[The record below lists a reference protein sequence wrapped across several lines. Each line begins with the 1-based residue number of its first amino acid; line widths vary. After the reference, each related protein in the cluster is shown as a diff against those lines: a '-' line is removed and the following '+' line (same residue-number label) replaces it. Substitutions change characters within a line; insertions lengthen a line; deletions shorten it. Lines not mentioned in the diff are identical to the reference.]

1 MLCLTK
7 RTATLSQK
15 TRIQLANL
23 CQSQLIRLY
32 VQPRGNA
39 MEHNGYLPAR
49 TENLKRMATF
59 FFPREHSS
67 CWLAK
72 APKHPKTGAAVIFAL
87 LQLPWEPLCTAPR
100 PKPLSR
106 SPPEPRGRRDAATPP
121 PPGLMRCP
129 IPAYLGAG
137 RGPAQT
143 CAGPREGRGA
153 ELRRAQPSTD
163 LNRAEQDRPVPS
175 RAELAVAAPR
185 PPRVTCAR
193 PAAGAPGQEGPRGRA
208 RRRLRSALRAA
219 ARAGGARLRR
229 SGGRRAAPRVGG
241 ASYPG
246 AAVAPGLARGRGQ
259 GPGAGGAAVS
269 VARSAG
275 PGLQRG
281 LISGGLSGQ
290 PLEPG
295 ISALHG
301 VTIRVSM
308 EILPDGKYT
317 PRSPVLTGCSQDSRG
332 THSTAFRK
340 GETRCESRDTARCEH
355 RQAITER

>member
-1 MLCLTK
+1 
-7 RTATLSQK
+7 
-15 TRIQLANL
+15 
-23 CQSQLIRLY
+23 
-32 VQPRGNA
+32 
-39 MEHNGYLPAR
+39 
-49 TENLKRMATF
+49 
-59 FFPREHSS
+59 
-67 CWLAK
+67 
-72 APKHPKTGAAVIFAL
+72 
-87 LQLPWEPLCTAPR
+87 
-100 PKPLSR
+100 
-106 SPPEPRGRRDAATPP
+106 
-121 PPGLMRCP
+121 MRCP

-175 RAELAVAAPR
+175 RAEPSSPWRLR
-185 PPRVTCAR
+185 AR
-193 PAAGAPGQEGPRGRA
+193 PALPARVPLRAPRGRRGRGGGRA